1 MIGHCNT
8 SSYSLVICSGALLC
22 LFDNYI
28 ESVVLGEGWCFR
40 GRSLLCMA
48 VISAHGPCFHKSEY
62 FKYVCLKRKGK
73 VRENEIYDMHAMRRK
88 QEFPD

>member
-1 MIGHCNT
+1 
-8 SSYSLVICSGALLC
+8 
-22 LFDNYI
+22 
-28 ESVVLGEGWCFR
+28 
-40 GRSLLCMA
+40 MA

-73 VRENEIYDMHAMRRK
+73 VRENGIYDMHAMRRK